1 MLMSAFQILVGFSFA
16 FFHFRSILV
25 SSFTLMISTISIA
38 WIDVL
43 ADGLMVIEQRKDPKI
58 GSEDL

>member
-16 FFHFRSILV
+16 FFHFRNILV
-25 SSFTLMISTISIA
+25 SSVTLMKYNSIA

-43 ADGLMVIEQRKDPKI
+43 ADGLIVIKKIKDPKN